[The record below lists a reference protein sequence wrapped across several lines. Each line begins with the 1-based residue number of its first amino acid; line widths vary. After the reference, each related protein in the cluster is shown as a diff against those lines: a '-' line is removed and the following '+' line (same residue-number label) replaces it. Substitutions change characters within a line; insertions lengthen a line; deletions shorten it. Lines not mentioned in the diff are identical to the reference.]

1 MRVLNVNMS
10 LDPVSGG
17 GTAERT
23 FQISR
28 FLAKAGLQCDVLTM
42 SLNLS
47 DERIEQLKSIKLIA
61 LECLVERY
69 YIPKLSQQ
77 TIKDAV
83 ANADIIHLMNHW
95 TILNA
100 LVYRSVRKQNKPY
113 VVCPAGALP
122 LFGRSQKFKYLYNRF
137 IGNHIISDAN
147 GHIAIGVN
155 EISHFEKYGVEPEKV
170 SLIPNGI
177 DPEDFKTSDVDH
189 FRRKFGLN
197 DSPFILFIGRLNP
210 IKGPDLLLHA
220 FEKTSKVF
228 NDCHLVF
235 AGPDGGMLS
244 ELKEKSKKTKIKNRV
259 HFTGYLGGEEKS
271 SAYGAAS
278 LLAIPSRQ
286 EAMSIVVLEAGI
298 MGAPVLLTDQC
309 GFDEVEQIGGG
320 KVVTATVEG
329 LQHGLV
335 KILKNPDKLK
345 TMGSNLKKHVMD
357 HYTWEKI
364 INKYIDLYNQIL
376 SKKVLSN
383 GK

>member
-1 MRVLNVNMS
+1 VRILNVNMS
-10 LDPVSGG
+10 LDPVAGG

-28 FLAKAGLQCDVLTM
+28 YLVRAGLQCDVLTM
-42 SLNLS
+42 NLNLS
-47 DERIEQLKSIKLIA
+47 DERIKQLKGIKLIA
-61 LECLVERY
+61 LECLLERY
-69 YIPKLSQQ
+69 FIPKLSQQ
-77 TIKDAV
+77 IIKNAV
-83 ANADIIHLMNHW
+83 GNADIIHLMNHW

-100 LVYRSVRKQNKPY
+100 LVYRSARKQNKPY

-137 IGNHIISDAN
+137 IGNHILSNAN

-155 EISHFEKYGVEPEKV
+155 EISHFEKYGVEPDKV

-177 DPEDFKTSDVDH
+177 NPEDFKTSDVDN

-197 DSPFILFIGRLNP
+197 NSPFILFVGRLNP

-220 FEKTSKVF
+220 FEKINKAF
-228 NDCHLVF
+228 KDYHLVF
-235 AGPDGGMLS
+235 AGPDGGLLS
-244 ELKEKSKKTKIKNRV
+244 ELKKKSEETKISNRV
-259 HFTGYLGGEEKS
+259 HFMGYLGGEEKS
-271 SAYGAAS
+271 NAYVAAS

-298 MGAPVLLTDQC
+298 MGTPVLLTDQC
-309 GFDEVEQIGGG
+309 GFDEVEQIRGG
-320 KVVTATVEG
+320 KVVSASVEG
-329 LQHGLV
+329 LQNGLR

-345 TMGSNLKKHVMD
+345 SMGSNLKKHVMD

-364 INKYIDLYNQIL
+364 INKYIELYRQ
-376 SKKVLSN
+376 VLSN
-383 GK
+383 KN